1 MARGKFIKDYIVG
14 FILMLSIIGIPLVI
28 GYLNKL
34 ISNKIAVGDKANSR
48 IMVGSYAPIIDRY
61 LSGILFILFAS
72 LPFAL
77 IFFVQ
82 GVYVWSLSTNI
93 GSIGFIRSIN
103 SLLAVFMSIFATYLI
118 PFFVSVQAY
127 RNTYNRRFDEVLFEF
142 MIPNLYSRSYL
153 KYFIVFFILSIGYS
167 SISYAGTLSLIFY
180 FFAIIVTPGYIIISG
195 NLIANGLYKP

>member
-1 MARGKFIKDYIVG
+1 
-14 FILMLSIIGIPLVI
+14 MLSIIGIPLVI

>member
-195 NLIANGLYKP
+195 NLIANGLYKL